1 MLTLRTVSLWRF
13 DTVAHC
19 HWSWQPFPI
28 PRHRFD
34 SAMGVR
40 RVRYA
45 ATTANGAARER
56 YRDTGRFIPADHAE
70 HHVATVTGELSML
83 DLRRE
88 DVLDALRVDDRI
100 STGREDA
107 VWASCQQLTDQIWGW
122 WGEDVH
128 ALMYR
133 SRTTPQTSANVVF
146 FAHAPLDGASQALRT
161 HHDLLDQLVLDGFTI
176 DF

>member
-1 MLTLRTVSLWRF
+1 MSLWRF
-13 DTVAHC
+13 DTVAYGR
-19 HWSWQPFPI
+19 WNWQPLAI
-28 PRHRFD
+28 PHHRFD
-34 SAMGVR
+34 SATGAR

-45 ATTANGAARER
+45 ATTVNGAARER

-70 HHVATVTGELSML
+70 HHVATLTGELSML

-88 DVLDALRVDDRI
+88 DVLDALHLDDRI
-100 STGREDA
+100 STGREAA
-107 VWASCQQLTDQIWGW
+107 VWASCQELSGRVREW

-133 SRTTPQTSANVVF
+133 SRTTPQSSANVVF
-146 FAHAPLDGASQALRT
+146 YSHAPLDGVSQVLRG
-161 HHDLLDQLVLDGFTI
+161 HHDLLDELVLDGFTI